1 MLKGGQVLEKKRS
14 LLTLS
19 EISQNAPVVQQAN
32 IQFGQQNKMAKE
44 ESHQQNHIDDDQYC
58 LQNNMINTNIAFV
71 VTVSNH
77 CRI

>member
-1 MLKGGQVLEKKRS
+1 MLKGGQVLEKKCS

-44 ESHQQNHIDDDQYC
+44 E
-58 LQNNMINTNIAFV
+58 L
-71 VTVSNH
+71 
-77 CRI
+77 CRAPSTTLSKKVLKN